1 MEVVQDYAPHEVIG
15 DNPGDLREA
24 VAELPQQLDESI
36 TPKTR
41 ETEPVI
47 DLNGEKMHPRD
58 LLLKPDTAPGRLV
71 RYVVEHKTGAAKVV
85 GVVTVAAVL
94 GAYAGVRLRKR
105 RKH

>member
-1 MEVVQDYAPHEVIG
+1 MEVAQDYAPHEVIG

-58 LLLKPDTAPGRLV
+58 LHLKPDTAPGRLI
-71 RYVVEHKTGAAKVV
+71 RYAVEHKTGAAVV
-85 GVVTVAAVL
+85 IGTVTVGAVL
-94 GAYAGVRLRKR
+94 AAYAGARLRQR
-105 RKH
+105 HKH